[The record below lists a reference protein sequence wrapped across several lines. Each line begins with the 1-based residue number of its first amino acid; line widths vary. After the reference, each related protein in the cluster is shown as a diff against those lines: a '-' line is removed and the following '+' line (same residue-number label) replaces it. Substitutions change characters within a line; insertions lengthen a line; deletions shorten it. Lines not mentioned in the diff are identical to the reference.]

1 MEFIMNECYLII
13 QIISEINFK
22 FIINQKQKSIV
33 IFKAKLLNDSEVTIV
48 AYDELADYI
57 YKNQPKNMCIRGEII
72 SEMKVAIKEI
82 YKKTGNH

>member
-1 MEFIMNECYLII
+1 MNECYLII

-33 IFKAKLLNDSEVTIV
+33 IFKAKLLNDSELTVV

-57 YKNQPKNMCIRGEII
+57 YKTQPINMCIRGEII
-72 SEMKVAIKEI
+72 DEMKVAIKEI
-82 YKKTGNH
+82 SD